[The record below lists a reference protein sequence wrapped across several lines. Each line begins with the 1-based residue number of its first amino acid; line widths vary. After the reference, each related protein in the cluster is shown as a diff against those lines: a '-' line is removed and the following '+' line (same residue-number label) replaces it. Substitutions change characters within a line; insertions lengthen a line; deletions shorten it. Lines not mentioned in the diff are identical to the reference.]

1 MDEWLELK
9 ANFMKAIEESS
20 DLEAIEAIRISAVGK
35 KGSITGLMKGL
46 AALDAEKRKEAG
58 QLLNKIKTE
67 VTAAIDSR
75 KVELESRTLAA
86 QRRLI
91 LAPRRLLYS

>member
-1 MDEWLELK
+1 MVIIMDEWLELK

-46 AALDAEKRKEAG
+46 GALVLKNEKKQG
-58 QLLNKIKTE
+58 
-67 VTAAIDSR
+67 SC
-75 KVELESRTLAA
+75 
-86 QRRLI
+86 
-91 LAPRRLLYS
+91 